1 MEEFLEEKI
10 LCPKLAIFEGE
21 KPKLLFFA
29 PTLSLVKLR
38 YYVNIQCWSKI
49 KLVEVNVKK

>member
-1 MEEFLEEKI
+1 MEEFLEDKI